1 MRKVAVL
8 FGGKSCEN
16 EISVL
21 TGVFVL
27 NLIDREKFIPVPVY
41 IHTDGGMYTS
51 PKMTDLNIFKKRDFS
66 SFERIFFD
74 GGTMYAFNGAKTK
87 AKNKGK
93 IDAALNCCHGGLGEG
108 GGVSALMQMNEI
120 PLASPELTAS
130 GMFMDKTLT
139 KLVAKALNIP
149 AVEYI
154 RVGETD
160 YARRGKFLLKNIET
174 RLKYPVVV
182 KPAHLGSSIGISV
195 AETEA
200 EAKAAVDA
208 AFLLDDR
215 VIIERFLKNKRDIN
229 CAAYSLGGKFLS
241 PSPRKP
247 PAEKKFIL
255 LQINI
260 SKLILASRRE
270 IRRKRQTQRQ
280 PSFRTEIFRVGN
292 RRGCLRR
299 FPTKRERKFV
309 LIPAHC
315 IRE

>member
-1 MRKVAVL
+1 
-8 FGGKSCEN
+8 
-16 EISVL
+16 
-21 TGVFVL
+21 
-27 NLIDREKFIPVPVY
+27 
-41 IHTDGGMYTS
+41 
-51 PKMTDLNIFKKRDFS
+51 
-66 SFERIFFD
+66 
-74 GGTMYAFNGAKTK
+74 MYAFNGAKTK
-87 AKNKGK
+87 AKNKGE

-215 VIIERFLKNKRDIN
+215 VIIERFLKTNETSTVRRIPS
-229 CAAYSLGGKFLS
+229 AGKFLS

-280 PSFRTEIFRVGN
+280 PSFRTEIFRVEIGGGVCADF
-292 RRGCLRR
+292 RRNERENSFLYPHAVQENESERYCPHGFSPFGRGTLFGRSQYGSRFARVLFILR
-299 FPTKRERKFV
+299 
-309 LIPAHC
+309 AG
-315 IRE
+315 IRCEKSLYRSD